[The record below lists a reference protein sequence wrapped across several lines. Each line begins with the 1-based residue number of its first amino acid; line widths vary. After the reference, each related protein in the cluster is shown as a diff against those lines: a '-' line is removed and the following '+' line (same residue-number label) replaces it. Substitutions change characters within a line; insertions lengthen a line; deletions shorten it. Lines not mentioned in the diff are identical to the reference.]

1 MDIEKDPLEI
11 VQKILNEIFDLPK
24 EVIKPDTDLRE
35 DLGLDSID
43 AIDLIVLLEKETDC
57 KIAMDDLID
66 VKTVEDIIN
75 KVKEIS
81 ASAEQ

>member
-1 MDIEKDPLEI
+1 MDIERDPLEI
-11 VQKILNEIFDLPK
+11 VQKILKEIFDLPK
-24 EVIKPDTDLRE
+24 EVINPDTDLRE